1 MMATAIVN
9 TPSWSALRRREMR
22 RHPRYACKG
31 VTLQAGWLGLDGNM
45 KMALVRAVN
54 ISESGICL
62 ELPDAALPN
71 SMIRLQGQKL
81 RLRGLGS
88 IRHSNRVGNKY
99 LVGVEFVDGLRW
111 APPVEPSQM
120 FVCLAQEDGFA
131 A

>member
-1 MMATAIVN
+1 MTTALFIT
-9 TPSWSALRRREMR
+9 TPSCSALRRREMR

-31 VTLQAGWLGLDGNM
+31 VTLQAGWLGVDGNM
-45 KMALVRAVN
+45 KMALVRAIN
-54 ISESGICL
+54 ISEGGICL

-81 RLRGLGS
+81 NLRGLGS

-99 LVGVEFVDGLRW
+99 YVGVQFIDGLRW
-111 APPVEPSQM
+111 VPPAEPNPQFECVSPLEP
-120 FVCLAQEDGFA
+120 CA